1 MIFQL
6 GPGGVSKFKKTF
18 DYVKMK
24 KFKEASIE
32 MLDSRWYKQTPNR
45 AKHLSDLMASVE
57 V

>member
-1 MIFQL
+1 MINII
-6 GPGGVSKFKKTF
+6 GDKVKKTF